1 MRFKGETGDMYMWVS
16 LTKVIGAW
24 FFLVITSV
32 MCLTESVLASENATI
47 DMEEAITR
55 TLARSPALVAFGYQL
70 EVQQARVTQSQLR
83 PNPELGVLVEN
94 VLGTGEYEGTD
105 GSETTLSIG
114 WVLERGK
121 LESRVVT
128 ARAGVSLFES
138 EAEVQRL
145 DVIAQTARLFL
156 VSLANQERLVQMQQA
171 VTLSKQTVAIVK
183 TRVNA
188 GRTPDADLARA
199 EAQLAR
205 IQLEREGLEH
215 ELLTSNYR
223 LSTQWGDFE
232 PDFSKVTGDLRQL
245 PMPVDFSSLLA
256 QVDQNPSLSSY
267 VTHRRLREAELH
279 LAEAEAKP
287 SWRLSAGVRRLE
299 LTNDNAFVAEINIP
313 LATRKQNQGR
323 IAEARANI
331 ALSDANQA
339 ATRLQIETQ
348 MFAVYQALQ
357 HSLHQSQML
366 REEVLPRVEKALADT
381 QRAYESG
388 RYDYSVLQ
396 LLQGEVLDTRTA
408 LVETSIEAHAHLI
421 EIERLTGTAMPSV
434 FNQP

>member
-1 MRFKGETGDMYMWVS
+1 
-16 LTKVIGAW
+16 
-24 FFLVITSV
+24 
-32 MCLTESVLASENATI
+32 
-47 DMEEAITR
+47 
-55 TLARSPALVAFGYQL
+55 
-70 EVQQARVTQSQLR
+70 VQQARVTQSQLR